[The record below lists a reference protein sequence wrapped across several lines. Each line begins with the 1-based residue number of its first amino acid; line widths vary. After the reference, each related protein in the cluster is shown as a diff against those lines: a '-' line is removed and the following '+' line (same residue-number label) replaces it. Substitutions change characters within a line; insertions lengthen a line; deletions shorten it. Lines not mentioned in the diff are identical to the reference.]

1 VIHYYYSTDFK
12 LTAEDVFSRWLI
24 QVAQSEGF
32 EVSEITYAF
41 VSDQELYDM
50 NIQFL
55 NHDTLTD
62 VIGFDNTVGKNLQ
75 GDIAISIDRVRENA
89 SAYEVPFEQELLRV
103 MVHGLLHFCG
113 FSDKSKDEKQ
123 LMTLKEE
130 EKIRLFH
137 VKHKSK
143 SNV

>member
-1 VIHYYYSTDFK
+1 MIHYYYSTDFK

-113 FSDKSKDEKQ
+113 FSDKAKDEKQ

>member
-1 VIHYYYSTDFK
+1 MIHYYYSTDFK

-113 FSDKSKDEKQ
+113 FPDKSKDEKQ